1 MDDLLVHYLQ
11 LPGPK
16 KLEIGAAAV
25 RKPGWLAT
33 DYDATGTDALQLD
46 ATQPFPVP
54 SGSFDYIY
62 TEHMV
67 EHIPYV
73 GAQSMFKECL
83 RILKPGGVIRVVTP
97 SIGFL
102 TRILS
107 SDRSKFEE
115 SYRNWSVSSFVP
127 EAPRIT
133 NAFFLNNFVRAW
145 GHKFIYDLETLTLAL
160 EIAGF
165 KRIVTCSFN
174 QSEHAALR
182 NLANESR
189 LPPGFL
195 EMESMTV
202 EASKPGA

>member
-1 MDDLLVHYLQ
+1 MDNPLAHYLQ
-11 LPGPK
+11 LPGLK
-16 KLEIGAAAV
+16 KLEIGAGMV

-33 DYDATGTDALQLD
+33 DYDATGADALQHD

-54 SGSFDYIY
+54 SESFDYIY

-73 GAQSMFKECL
+73 GAQAMFKECL
-83 RILKPGGVIRVVTP
+83 RMLKPRGVLRVVTP

-107 SDRSKFEE
+107 ADRSKFEE

-145 GHKFIYDLETLTLAL
+145 GHKFIYDLETLLLTLD
-160 EIAGF
+160 IAGF
-165 KRIVTCSFN
+165 KDTVSCSFN

-182 NLANESR
+182 NLANDSR

-195 EMESMTV
+195 DMESMTV
-202 EASKPGA
+202 EASKPGP